1 MKADRELSKTSQAK
15 LELRETVKNA
25 ILLDL
30 NFKKQMAAFEVLR
43 FKSSHQ
49 SGSVRNQYG
58 FHFEADEMVDVGR
71 ASSGKV
77 DMVVSL
83 ALFKCQDWSEGTLEG
98 NGVYI
103 LKAEVYRH
111 RSPKAEMTHGLV
123 SKSPRQVTVARP
135 KHPSKKTS
143 STRPKLNSP
152 MS

>member
-1 MKADRELSKTSQAK
+1 MKAGKKSPKTSQAK

-25 ILLDL
+25 MLLDL
-30 NFKKQMAAFEVLR
+30 DFKKQMAEFKVVR

-49 SGSVRNQYG
+49 CGSVRNQYG
-58 FHFEADEMVDVGR
+58 FHFEADEVVDVGR

-77 DMVVSL
+77 EMVVSP

-98 NGVYI
+98 NGAYI
-103 LKAEVYRH
+103 LKAEVYR
-111 RSPKAEMTHGLV
+111 RRPPKAEITHRLV

-143 STRPKLNSP
+143 STGSKLIS
-152 MS
+152 

>member
-1 MKADRELSKTSQAK
+1 MRADRESPGKSQAK

-25 ILLDL
+25 MLLDL
-30 NFKKQMAAFEVLR
+30 DIKKQMAEFEVLR

-58 FHFEADEMVDVGR
+58 FHFEADEMVDVGP

-77 DMVVSL
+77 DMVVSP

-98 NGVYI
+98 DGAYI
-103 LKAEVYRH
+103 LKALVYR
-111 RSPKAEMTHGLV
+111 RRPPKAEITHRLV
-123 SKSPRQVTVARP
+123 SKLPRQVTVARP

-143 STRPKLNSP
+143 STGSKLI
-152 MS
+152 